1 MAAIMRRNYF
11 TLAITSVLIFNALYL
26 SAQNAGNN
34 ILYKGNV
41 TIIGWEGDKDAAL
54 LKENGWFYIRD
65 GVNTQ
70 VSFMISAYQSPGKFK
85 WYPQSGYLPCF
96 ITEFQEKG
104 CLIKISNFADRVVI
118 GNHPFVIA
126 YSRVSIYNPTANNI
140 SFSPGASSILTS
152 LNRVSGNVQAGKS
165 VAFDYAV
172 VIDRF
177 GKAYKRP
184 SSPMIIAA
192 GSWDSHFKH
201 MQSYWESRISKIV
214 SINTPDRE
222 LNNAYRMGFVYTLI
236 SRDGP
241 ANYNTAEMGY
251 DTLFNHDYLGILT
264 TLFKLGF
271 YDNARN
277 QLKIVGK
284 GIGNYHDQYYRWC
297 LPLSIYLQ
305 KTDDTAV
312 LSIYKGE
319 ILKKC
324 IAAYDTTM
332 NDMTVPGGILKPS
345 VDIDDYGPWTWDDES
360 ALTGFACY
368 SYVMRR
374 KNNPVEA
381 KRGDEAFKALLNNV
395 NNSILLLN
403 KKNGTAYIPAT
414 LTSPNEN
421 LMHVMTKGSAFWAT
435 PFWFGMDW
443 DTYLA
448 GGKYDG
454 PLIDWIDSTFSWGL
468 TKMKTE
474 GYQPDNF
481 GTWVNYG
488 GGVSSGY
495 NASFSISGLLSK
507 NFRQEPIKAYQFL
520 LNNGQ
525 SAPYG
530 FWEMFHAADS
540 SNPWDGRHPAETDDW
555 GACPH
560 MWAQAGATQALL
572 DALVAE
578 FYDGKIII
586 GRGYLNE
593 WCGKGEVTEIKN
605 FPISHNGR
613 LNIRI
618 EFVDADLVSVDISG
632 STPAGNILLNMPVLV
647 NNIESATSG
656 TIDNKQGIITL
667 KPGEKKCLFKL
678 KREIIPL

>member
-1 MAAIMRRNYF
+1 MRRNYF
-11 TLAITSVLIFNALYL
+11 TLITSILIFNALYL

-34 ILYKGNV
+34 VLFKGNV

-65 GVNTQ
+65 GVNTTA
-70 VSFMISAYQSPGKFK
+70 SFAISAYQAPGKFK

-96 ITEFQEKG
+96 VTEFEEKG
-104 CLIKISNFADRVVI
+104 CVIKISNFADRVII

-126 YSRVSIYNPTANNI
+126 YSRVSIYNPTGKSV
-140 SFSPGASSILTS
+140 SFSPGASSILTP
-152 LNRVSGNVQAGKS
+152 LNKADGNVGAGKS

-172 VIDRF
+172 VTDRF
-177 GKAYKRP
+177 GGAYKRP
-184 SSPMIIAA
+184 TSSMIIAA
-192 GSWDSHFKH
+192 GTWDRHFEH
-201 MQSYWESRISKIV
+201 MKSYWEGRVAKIV
-214 SINTPDRE
+214 SINTPDGE

-241 ANYNTAEMGY
+241 TNYNTAEMGY

-271 YDNARN
+271 YDNARE

-324 IAAYDTTM
+324 RAAYDTTI
-332 NDMTVPGGILKPS
+332 NDMAPGGILKPS
-345 VDIDDYGPWTWDDES
+345 VDIDDYGAWTWDDES

-374 KNNPVEA
+374 KNNLAEA
-381 KRGDEAFKALLNNV
+381 NKSDEAFKTLLANV
-395 NNSILLLN
+395 NNKILALN
-403 KKNGTAYIPAT
+403 KNYGTAYIPAT
-414 LTSPNEN
+414 LTAPNEN
-421 LMHVMTKGSAFWAT
+421 LEHVMKKGSAFWAT

-443 DTYLA
+443 DTYIA
-448 GGKYDG
+448 GGKLDG
-454 PLIDWIDSTFSWGL
+454 PVFDWIDTTYSWGL
-468 TKMKTE
+468 DKMKRE
-474 GYQPDNF
+474 GFQPDNF

-507 NFRQEPIKAYQFL
+507 SYRQEPIKAYQFL

-530 FWEMFHAADS
+530 FWEMFHQVDS
-540 SNPWDGRHPAETDDW
+540 NNPWNGRHPAETDDW

-586 GRGYLNE
+586 GRGYLDE
-593 WCGKGEVTEIKN
+593 WCQKGKVTEIKN

-613 LNIRI
+613 LNVRI
-618 EFVDADLVSVDISG
+618 EFVKPDLMSVAISG
-632 STPAGNILLNMPVLV
+632 SMPAGKILVNLPVLLH
-647 NNIESATSG
+647 NIESSSSG
-656 TIDNKQGIITL
+656 TVDNEQGLVTL
-667 KPGEKKCLFKL
+667 APNEKKCLIKL
-678 KREIIPL
+678 KRGI